1 MQLFHS
7 YFSKERALGCT
18 VHIFRALWHE
28 LLVFSC
34 LALLRCHWIWCC
46 LLLIM
51 IEAVIVINALLSP
64 NHQPCDWDVPQT
76 LPWVTL
82 EVFSWMWV
90 IVCRLGEQ
98 INVHGIICSS
108 WWGRKK
114 KGALYLHSLDTS
126 NSTSAVVR
134 GVHRGP
140 LLFWKALFVV
150 LKRRR
155 KEATA
160 DVWAAVKGMLRFTR
174 VNFKRKPLTEMSSAT
189 GGGGSWM
196 TCRQRRGKGHARL
209 QRMAEIL
216 QQSPPPQ
223 HVLHSEMIQDGGRTT
238 VQQRGQNHHSR
249 PSVSRSIR
257 MSRAMATNVPSDYKD
272 RERKVTW
279 RSGSDPAVVMDASA
293 VLRFIWA

>member
-1 MQLFHS
+1 MGKSTFSIFSRANRILFDPPSVACCHGHCCPFSFWIWIFSTNMQLFHS

-160 DVWAAVKGMLRFTR
+160 DVWAAV
-174 VNFKRKPLTEMSSAT
+174 
-189 GGGGSWM
+189 
-196 TCRQRRGKGHARL
+196 
-209 QRMAEIL
+209 
-216 QQSPPPQ
+216 
-223 HVLHSEMIQDGGRTT
+223 
-238 VQQRGQNHHSR
+238 
-249 PSVSRSIR
+249 
-257 MSRAMATNVPSDYKD
+257 
-272 RERKVTW
+272 
-279 RSGSDPAVVMDASA
+279 
-293 VLRFIWA
+293 